1 LSEGRVRPFIVPIFI
16 PNMGCPHQ
24 CVFCDQK
31 KITSSYGKKIN
42 GRHVKEVI
50 DTAVRSRDFN
60 LKIPAGI
67 AFYGGTFTMLSEARI
82 RDLLEAAHPY
92 LEKGLFQSIRVST
105 RPDAIDEG
113 RLRLMKGY
121 GVDTVELGAQSMDDN
136 VLSLSKRGHSAS
148 DTIKAVQVLKSHSFK
163 VGIQLMPGLPG
174 DSEEK
179 FHGTVSQ
186 VIKLRPDMVRLYPAV
201 VINGTELDRLYKEG
215 LYCPLSVEKAVEIC
229 IESCIRL
236 ENEGIPVIRIGL
248 MSSPT
253 LLEKGEIVA
262 GPWHTA
268 FGFLVRSGIYH
279 RKIAACLPKPGEAAE
294 FNIYTQKREVPLI
307 RGYKNRGVKWI
318 ENLTQAKVIKIRSDD
333 NVPSGT
339 IKVEKL

>member
-1 LSEGRVRPFIVPIFI
+1 MSERRVRPFIVPIFI

-31 KITSSYGKKIN
+31 KITSYSDQKIN
-42 GRHVKEVI
+42 GEHVKDIIELAIRSNAFAKKTEAEV
-50 DTAVRSRDFN
+50 
-60 LKIPAGI
+60 
-67 AFYGGTFTMLSEARI
+67 AFYGGTFTMLSESRI
-82 RDLLEAAHPY
+82 KDLLAAVQPY
-92 LEKGLFQSIRVST
+92 LNRGLFQSIRIST
-105 RPDAIDEG
+105 RPDAIEDG
-113 RLRLMKGY
+113 RLRLIKDY
-121 GVDTVELGAQSMDDN
+121 GVLTVELGAQSMDDN

-148 DTIKAVQVLKSHSFK
+148 DTIKAVQVLKSHAFK

-179 FHGTVSQ
+179 FLSTVSQ

-201 VINGTELDRLYKEG
+201 VINGTDLDRLFKEG
-215 LYCPLSVEKAVEIC
+215 LYHPLSVEKAVEIC

-236 ENEGIPVIRIGL
+236 ENEDIPVIRIGL

-253 LLEKGEIVA
+253 LLENGQIVA

-279 RKIAACLPKPGEAAE
+279 RKIAACLPEPGEAAE
-294 FNIYTQKREVPLI
+294 INIYIQKREVPLI
-307 RGYKNRGVKWI
+307 RGYKNQGVKRI
-318 ENLTQAKVIKIRSDD
+318 GNLTRAKVIKIRSDD
-333 NVPSGT
+333 NIPSGT
-339 IKVEKL
+339 IKVEKA